1 MLPEHYSTARAAKLA
16 RLKVPPIKEPF
27 YAEIPFVQS
36 LSFENSK
43 KFISKKPHKHS
54 YFEAHFVFEGFMKY
68 SDISGEYTVK
78 SGDGIIFS
86 PYSEHTVREFS
97 NDLVK
102 MSIAFIP
109 EKNSVFFSNIA
120 EKPSIFVCFGEE
132 KRHIFDDIFKEADNK
147 SELSVYIIRNKVFD
161 ILSYVLSIHD
171 TSALKRKTETDKND
185 TRIAFVKRYIA
196 DNKNTL
202 LTCRDIADQC
212 HFNTKYLGR
221 IFKEHTGMTLL
232 EYIHAEKIRQAQ
244 EYLAKGE
251 LSLSEISTALG
262 FANEYYFNSFFKRE
276 SGMTPG
282 LYKKLFCK

>member
-16 RLKVPPIKEPF
+16 RLKIPPIKDPF
-27 YAEIPFVQS
+27 YVEIPFVQS

-43 KFISKKPHKHS
+43 KFISKKPHRHS

-78 SGDGIIFS
+78 EGDGIIFS
-86 PYSEHTVREFS
+86 PYSEHTVCEFS

-109 EKNSVFFSNIA
+109 EKDSVFFANIL
-120 EKPSIFVCFGEE
+120 EKPSVFMRFGEE
-132 KRHIFDDIFKEADNK
+132 KGHIFDDIFKEADNK
-147 SELSVYIIRNKVFD
+147 SELSAYIIRNKVFD
-161 ILSYVLSIHD
+161 ILSYVLSVHG
-171 TSALKRKTETDKND
+171 TAGLKRRSDAEKND

-221 IFKEHTGMTLL
+221 IFKEQTGMTLL

-244 EYLAKGE
+244 EYLANGE
-251 LSLSEISTALG
+251 LSLSEISAALG